1 MKRILILLALAT
13 AAAFALDAQIFP
25 LMEARKAVLATKGLS
40 VTGQVTQKEMD
51 SNDSTCRL
59 EIISFE
65 LPAKRAK
72 VFDKVVE
79 EYNRESPLS
88 DGSHSFMADLGMS
101 ATGRDAIPGIKAVKL
116 YYFQGRP
123 YIRTGNGHNF
133 VSVRRNLDNPA
144 YRTTTCIEW
153 WPEDTLGTD
162 GGKLLYG
169 KIAGRIITVKGP
181 VGDAAYNKKGPVV
194 NVNSKKDDN
203 GSASFIAAQE
213 IKELVRMYGLVEDP
227 ARKAAI
233 ISSINAR
240 VYLAMSCLGRE
251 GGKKLLH
258 SLFLSMEKLGGYRA
272 DILFEENSAVEP
284 LYNRQLYS
292 FDKYDVY
299 GIAFYPGSEKYGED
313 SRNGLFVWYSHTHRL
328 DASAPP
334 LKTPVL
340 VKGPDNYDPK
350 NWRTFP
356 VYSGFSTVLFP
367 NNLEGSNKYAMWCT
381 KDSTYLVETLLHRRG
396 VYRQEKRDGICIRV
410 SNSGETF
417 YPKSFW
423 GIPQDTKYMIS
434 GHDNDYICLV
444 SVFEGLPPGASKI
457 DIIKGSETADSHNS
471 CFKVP
476 ISELQDNQQCL
487 VGKPWIL
494 NRPDKVRK
502 YIVDG
507 RNATQDEANSVND
520 INYIKL
526 CPDGQLFIFSKLPEG
541 TDTEPYYF
549 VSFDEY
555 DTMMILV
562 KMLPKG
568 TDADA
573 SYSLEQIKK
582 MLKVYN
588 GIVPDYYIVILEEDC
603 RMGVL
608 DDVRESLK
616 RNVMTTAKTD
626 REDMWSKSSPT
637 TYCPGHTLVEHTVHL
652 DCHNHFILDG
662 EDIEPRSLYGKVLKI
677 VGEEGDKSLCLFRI
691 SCDPAS
697 SFNYYSQIIKN
708 ISRADMKLQNNLIK
722 RYCGENVRNKIGNRT
737 ATAFAIMTPI
747 RVVEDIYFEPER
759 SDRKNVFNFGTHHVE
774 QVGIQID
781 GKEQPELTN
790 LNDLFKYLDKHNFV
804 MTAIDYYQNG
814 TKLSDETT
822 FFDFTDSKPLELRIA
837 TTER

>member
-1 MKRILILLALAT
+1 MKRILIMLALAT

-25 LMEARKAVLATKGLS
+25 LMEARKVLQGTKGFI
-40 VTGQVTQKEMD
+40 VTGQVTQKEVD
-51 SNDSTCRL
+51 TNDSTCRL
-59 EIISFE
+59 GIVSFE

-88 DGSHSFMADLGMS
+88 DGSHSFVADLGIP
-101 ATGRDAIPGIKAVKL
+101 AAERDAVSGIKAVKL

-153 WPEDTLGTD
+153 WPEDTLGFD
-162 GGKLLYG
+162 GDRLLYG
-169 KIAGRIITVKGP
+169 KVAGRIITVKGP
-181 VGDAAYNKKGPVV
+181 LGDAAYNKKGPVV
-194 NVNSKKDDN
+194 NVYSKEDDS
-203 GSASFIAAQE
+203 GPASFIAAEE
-213 IKELVRMYGLVEDP
+213 IKELVRMYGLSDDP

-233 ISSINAR
+233 ISSINER
-240 VYLAMSCLGRE
+240 VFLAMSCLGRE

-284 LYNRQLYS
+284 LYNRRLYR

-334 LKTPVL
+334 LKAPVL
-340 VKGPDNYDPK
+340 VKGTDNYDPK

-367 NNLEGSNKYAMWCT
+367 NNLEGSNKYAIWCT
-381 KDSTYLVETLLHRRG
+381 KDSTYLVETILHRRG
-396 VYRQEKRDGICIRV
+396 VYRQESRDGICIRV
-410 SNSGETF
+410 SNSGETL
-417 YPKSFW
+417 YPKSCW

-444 SVFEGLPPGASKI
+444 TVFDALPPGASRI
-457 DIIKGSETADSHNS
+457 DIIKGFETADSHNS
-471 CFKVP
+471 FFNVS
-476 ISELQDNQQCL
+476 ISELQDNQQCM

-507 RNATQDEANSVND
+507 RNATQDEANSVKD
-520 INYIKL
+520 IEHIKL
-526 CPDGQLFIFSKLPEG
+526 CPDGQLFIFSKLQEG
-541 TDTEPYYF
+541 TDIEPYYF

-555 DTMMILV
+555 DTMMLLV

-573 SYSLEQIKK
+573 SYSLEQIRK
-582 MLKVYN
+582 MLRVYN
-588 GIVPDYYIVILEEDC
+588 GVVPDYYIVILEEDC
-603 RMGVL
+603 RMGLL
-608 DDVRESLK
+608 DEVRESLK
-616 RNVMTTAKTD
+616 MNMMTTAKTD
-626 REDMWSKSSPT
+626 REDMWSKTSPFPLS
-637 TYCPGHTLVEHTVHL
+637 CPGHTLVEHTVHL
-652 DCHNHFILDG
+652 DGRNHFILDG
-662 EDIEPRSLYGKVLKI
+662 EDIEPRSLYGRVLKI
-677 VGEEGDKSLCLFRI
+677 VGREGGKSLCLFRI

-697 SFNYYSQIIKN
+697 SFNYYCQIIKN
-708 ISRADMKLQNNLIK
+708 MSRADATLQKNLINHYSKNNLK
-722 RYCGENVRNKIGNRT
+722 SR
-737 ATAFAIMTPI
+737 AASAFAKMTPI
-747 RVVEDIYFEPER
+747 RIVEDFYYDP
-759 SDRKNVFNFGTHHVE
+759 DRKNVISFPAYHVDHL
-774 QVGIQID
+774 VISID
-781 GKEQPELTN
+781 GEQHPELMN
-790 LNDLFKYLDKHNFV
+790 LADVFNYLDKYDLVINE
-804 MTAIDYYQNG
+804 MSYYQKG
-814 TKLSDETT
+814 AKLSDDTT
-822 FFDFTDSKPLELRIA
+822 FFDLTDSKPLELRIT